1 MENYCTWCGTY
12 TTVDGTTKMC
22 TACMGT
28 WRARH
33 RVMTDL
39 CALGLC
45 AGGGGTDLGLE
56 QAGFAHALLI
66 ENDAGCCQT
75 LRANRPGWRIR
86 QDSIVNL
93 SGTEFAGQADLLSA
107 GLPCTPHS
115 RNGKQLGIADERHL
129 WGEALRII
137 SEARPRA
144 VMLETANA
152 ILGPKFG
159 AERAS
164 TLGRLGDLG
173 YQAQWRVIDASRFGV
188 PQRRKRAIL
197 AAFREPRV
205 FAAFTWPGPSGPSPT
220 AGDTLYPLVSSRGW
234 PGAGSWRD
242 GAQALAPVLVGGSK
256 KHGGADLSGSQGKA
270 AWRRLG
276 VNGMGIA
283 DEAPGSDGKYAR
295 GAGKIF
301 DASDGIMLTT
311 AMAQLLQGF
320 PPSWMIT
327 GRKTAAYR
335 QIGNAF
341 PPPAAAAIGRAIR
354 SALRS

>member
-1 MENYCTWCGTY
+1 
-12 TTVDGTTKMC
+12 
-22 TACMGT
+22 MGA

-33 RVMTDL
+33 RIMTEL
-39 CALGLC
+39 YALGLC

-56 QAGFAHALLI
+56 QAGFAHSLLVEI
-66 ENDAGCCQT
+66 DADCCQT
-75 LRANRPGWRIR
+75 LRANRPGWQVR

-93 SGTEFAGQADLLSA
+93 SGAEFADQADLLSA
-107 GLPCTPHS
+107 GLPCVPHS
-115 RNGKQLGIADERHL
+115 RGGRQLGAADERHL

-152 ILGPKFG
+152 IMWPRFD

-164 TLGRLGDLG
+164 TLTRLGELG
-173 YQAQWRVIDASRFGV
+173 YQAQWRIIDASVFGV
-188 PQRRKRAIL
+188 PQRRERAIL
-197 AAFREPRV
+197 AAFREPRI

-220 AGDTLYPLVSSRGW
+220 AGNTLYPLVSSRGW
-234 PGAGSWRD
+234 PGAASWRD
-242 GAQALAPVLVGGSK
+242 GAQGLAPVLVGGSR

-276 VNGMGIA
+276 VNGTGIA
-283 DEAPGSDGKYAR
+283 DEAPGSDGRYLR

-301 DASDGIMLTT
+301 SACDGVMLTT

-320 PPSWMIT
+320 PASWMIT

-341 PPPAAAAIGRAIR
+341 PPPAAAAVGRAIY
-354 SALRS
+354 SALQS